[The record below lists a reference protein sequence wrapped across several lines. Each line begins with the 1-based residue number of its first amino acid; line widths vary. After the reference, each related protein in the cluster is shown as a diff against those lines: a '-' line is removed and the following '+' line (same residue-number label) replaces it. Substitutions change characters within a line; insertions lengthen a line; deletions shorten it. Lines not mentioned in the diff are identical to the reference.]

1 MQWVEQTQMKL
12 GSYVVLFFLLFNAAE
27 SVAQQISIS
36 GKVVSEEDGLPMPG
50 INIVVKGTN
59 SGTVTDISGFYRLAV
74 PEGDVTLIFSF
85 IGFETQEFKVG
96 ARSTVDIVMKPDQK
110 QLEEIVVTGYREEN
124 RRALPGSV
132 AVVKSDKIQNVPIA
146 SFDQVLQGRVPG
158 MLVSGGS
165 GQPGS
170 SASVIIRG
178 IKSLSGSNGPLYVLD
193 GVPIASGVFNTLN
206 PNDFES
212 ISVLKD
218 ATAAALYGSRGANGV
233 VVITTKKGKSGETQV
248 NYNFQYGISYAP
260 QNRLQVM
267 NSAQK
272 IDFELQTG
280 GTTLSSYTSEQ
291 ITRLKQIDTNW
302 QNTLFTTAN
311 TAQHDL
317 SIQGGNDKTTFFI
330 SGNYTDQ
337 QGTVRNTGLKRYTAK
352 FNLQHEANHFRVGMN
367 TTLGYSK
374 NQNTFEGNSYIGSP
388 LNAVRWSNPYE
399 KPYDDN
405 GEYTKI
411 RSGQPNALQELL
423 ENHRRFNDVKGI
435 INAYAEYFIPSVE
448 GLSVKTSWGTD
459 YTQRT
464 TDQYYDKSTYTGQQ
478 TPGQSGSQV
487 RASSYNVNFV
497 GTTSVNYRTT
507 IKEDHEVSAS
517 VYHELVYNQNQS
529 FRFTGYGLAGNLK
542 NDGGITVSNTY
553 LPVLEGSNTE
563 SALQSLFAEA
573 NYGYK
578 KKYFGKLGFRR
589 DASSRFGKANR
600 NANFYSAGL
609 NWRISDEAFF
619 QNFTSKIDFMKVY
632 ANVGTS
638 GNQSGIGDFGSLSL
652 FSQGASYDGSAGI
665 VQSQPENPNLGW
677 ETVRSINTGIEYSA
691 FKNRISGTI
700 ELYENTTLNMLLP
713 TQLSR
718 SSGFSSITQNVGQM
732 RNRGIEIDITATVM
746 RTHGFVWNVNAN
758 FTYNKNEI
766 IKLVNGDEIINT
778 NTTITKVGYPAF
790 TNYVVP
796 YAGVNSANG
805 DALYRT
811 KDGSLTNQFSSNDL
825 IPLGTRYAPYF
836 GGFSNSFSYKG
847 VDLTIFFSW
856 VQGNKVYNSDR
867 ANVEN
872 PTYYADNLAVSV
884 LRAWKQ
890 PGDITDVPRI
900 QTTGGLTS
908 DPYQAQT
915 SRYVEDGSFLRLRNV
930 SLSYNLPAKW
940 MSRAKLRNV
949 RVYAQ
954 AQNLWTVFKFQGWDP
969 ELASGQ
975 LTGAQYPALRTI
987 VAGINIGL

>member
-1 MQWVEQTQMKL
+1 MQLVEHEEMKV
-12 GSYVVLFFLLFNAAE
+12 GSYVILFFLFFSVAKT
-27 SVAQQISIS
+27 VAQQISIS

-59 SGTVTDISGFYRLAV
+59 SGSVTDVSGFYRLTV

-212 ISVLKD
+212 ITVLKD

-233 VVITTKKGKSGETQV
+233 VVITTKKGKAGETQV

-280 GTTLSSYTSEQ
+280 GTNLSNSTSEE
-291 ITRLKQIDTNW
+291 ITRLKQINTNW
-302 QNTLFTTAN
+302 QNTLFTTAH

-337 QGTVRNTGLKRYTAK
+337 EGTVRNTGLKRYTAK

-367 TTLGYSK
+367 STLGYSK

-399 KPYDDN
+399 KPYDDK
-405 GEYTKI
+405 GDYTKI

-423 ENHRRFNDVKGI
+423 ENHRRFSDVKGI
-435 INAYAEYFIPSVE
+435 INAYAEYFLPSVE

-478 TPGQSGSQV
+478 TPGQSGSQT
-487 RASSYNVNFV
+487 RGSSYNVNFV

-507 IKEDHEVSAS
+507 IKDDHELVAS
-517 VYHELVYNQNQS
+517 VYHELVYNQNQGFS
-529 FRFTGYGLAGNLK
+529 FTGYGLAGNLK

-553 LPVLEGSNTE
+553 LPALGGSNTE

-578 KKYFGKLGFRR
+578 KKYFAKAGFRG

-600 NANFYSAGL
+600 SANFYSIGL

-619 QNFTSKIDFMKVY
+619 QNFTSKVGFLKVY
-632 ANVGTS
+632 ANMGTS

-718 SSGFSSITQNVGQM
+718 TSGFSSITQNVGQM
-732 RNRGIEIDITATVM
+732 RNRGIEIDITANILK
-746 RTHGFVWNVNAN
+746 THGFAWNINAN

-766 IKLVNGDEIINT
+766 LKLVDGDEIISGL
-778 NTTITKVGYPAF
+778 TIVKVGYPAS
-790 TNYVVP
+790 TNYIVP

-805 DALYRT
+805 DALYRK
-811 KDGSLTNQFSSNDL
+811 KDGSLTNQFSSDDL
-825 IPLGTRYAPYF
+825 VPYGTRFAPIF

-847 VDLTIFFSW
+847 VDLTIFFSY
-856 VQGNKVYNSDR
+856 VQGNKVYNNDR
-867 ANVEN
+867 TNVEN
-872 PTYYADNLAVSV
+872 PTYYADNLAVSI

-900 QTTGGLTS
+900 QTTSGLTT

-915 SRYVEDGSFLRLRNV
+915 SRNIEDGSFLRLRNV

-940 MSRAKLRNV
+940 MSKAKLRNV

-954 AQNLWTVFKFQGWDP
+954 GQNLWTAFKFQGWDP